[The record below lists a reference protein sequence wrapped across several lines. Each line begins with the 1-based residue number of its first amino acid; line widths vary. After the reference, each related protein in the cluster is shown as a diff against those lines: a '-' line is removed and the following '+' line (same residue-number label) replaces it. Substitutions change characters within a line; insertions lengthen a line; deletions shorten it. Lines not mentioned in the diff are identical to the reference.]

1 MVTPIEVFERSSKN
15 KEVFI
20 IRTPEKPIN
29 RLNFFEIFKNHHNRV
44 TSEKVE
50 KVELENETK
59 NAKVSKLYFWSG
71 GMGIVIALLN
81 SCLIFC
87 AWPQHHIFLA
97 PKAWHEFMT
106 TTAIGFIALFAASL
120 ILNSEVWLNIRTI
133 KTWKNFAVLYLASV
147 FGWFLANIGYYQIY
161 SVMLGFKPPMPLNIH
176 GCGIFTLIFSLL
188 CFWFMIPTSLKTKEQ
203 KRGFQRRYGYYVL
216 TQLFRYFAVLEYFFV
231 AWLFVTVD
239 SDYQWIIAILL
250 TVLREMNGRILTR
263 ICYESAGFK
272 SDAIKVTAIH
282 EMACR
287 HAVFLSVAL
296 SLLATKETAFV
307 CIGLDFT
314 ANLFLCLQ
322 IIWRIRWKKIMT
334 SIENDTDLQELALN
348 EKTVYVVPLA
358 YFICFLV
365 AYLGPNRWI
374 IGNVGNTSWHF
385 GRVEELISPLIP
397 MFIMFLVDF
406 VGMILWFILLKIFCN
421 ICYFKGYMYLQKKY
435 WLIMA
440 VHEGYSLNEVSKR

>member
-1 MVTPIEVFERSSKN
+1 MVTPIEIFETSSKN
-15 KEVFI
+15 QEVFI
-20 IRTPEKPIN
+20 IRIPEKPIN
-29 RLNFFEIFKNHHNRV
+29 WPNLFDKFKNHHNRI
-44 TSEKVE
+44 TSERVE
-50 KVELENETK
+50 KGELEKETK
-59 NAKVSKLYFWSG
+59 NAKDSKLYFWSG
-71 GMGIVIALLN
+71 GMGIVIALQN

-87 AWPQHHIFLA
+87 AWPQHHIYLV

-133 KTWKNFAVLYLASV
+133 NTWKNFAVLYLISV
-147 FGWFLANIGYYQIY
+147 FGWLLANIGYYQIY
-161 SVMLGFKPPMPLNIH
+161 CVMLGFKPPMPLNIH
-176 GCGIFTLIFSLL
+176 VCGVFTLTFSLL
-188 CFWFMIPTSLKTKEQ
+188 CFWFMIPTSVKTKEH
-203 KRGFQRRYGYYVL
+203 KTGFQRRYGFYIL

-250 TVLREMNGRILTR
+250 TVLREINGRILTR
-263 ICYESAGFK
+263 ICYKSAGFK

-282 EMACR
+282 EMADR

-314 ANLFLCLQ
+314 VNLIFCLQ
-322 IIWRIRWKKIMT
+322 IIWRIRRKKITT

-348 EKTVYVVPLA
+348 EKTVYDVPLA

-374 IGNVGNTSWHF
+374 IGNV
-385 GRVEELISPLIP
+385 
-397 MFIMFLVDF
+397 
-406 VGMILWFILLKIFCN
+406 
-421 ICYFKGYMYLQKKY
+421 
-435 WLIMA
+435 
-440 VHEGYSLNEVSKR
+440 